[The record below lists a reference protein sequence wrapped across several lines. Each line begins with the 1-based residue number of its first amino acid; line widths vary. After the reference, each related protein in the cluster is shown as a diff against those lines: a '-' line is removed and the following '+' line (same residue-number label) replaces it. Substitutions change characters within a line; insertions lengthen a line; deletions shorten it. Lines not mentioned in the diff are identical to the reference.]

1 MILSLPLS
9 ISALLVL
16 ITFLY
21 ACWQDLKTRTIYAVT
36 WYPAAVGCAVLMIWF
51 WIGAFSAP
59 WAAYVFAASVLVALL
74 MAGFTY
80 FGLFGVADGKA
91 MILLSLAV
99 PITPFAA
106 WIFPSLALSSL
117 VNGAVFA
124 LIVPAFFCLRN
135 IFAGN
140 RAPFW
145 LMCSGKPVPGDSITK
160 YFGFVSEEI
169 TEVNGVISRKF
180 CRPNSSIR
188 ALRNRSAMAIRSLRE
203 EPETYASQLELYAK
217 AGNVWIS
224 YGLPFMIPITVGY
237 VTALFGFSL
246 TDLVLGFLIIY

>member
-1 MILSLPLS
+1 MILSLPLAL
-9 ISALLVL
+9 SAFLVL
-16 ITFLY
+16 ITFLF
-21 ACWQDLKTRTIYAVT
+21 ACWQDLKTRTIYAAT
-36 WYPAAVGCAVLMIWF
+36 WYPAAVGCGVLVIWF
-51 WIGAFSAP
+51 WVEFFSAP
-59 WAAYVFAASVLVALL
+59 WAMYVLLASVFISLL

-99 PITPFAA
+99 PVTPFAA

-135 IFAGN
+135 LFAGN

-145 LMCSGKPVPGDSITK
+145 LMCSGKPVPGESITK

-169 TEVNGVISRKF
+169 TEESGVISRNF
-180 CRPNSSIR
+180 TRARSSIR
-188 ALRNRSAMAIRSLRE
+188 ALRTQSDMSIRNLRE
-203 EPETYASQLELYAK
+203 DPDTYASKLELYGK

-224 YGLPFMIPITVGY
+224 YGVPFMIPITIGY

-246 TDLVLGFLIIY
+246 TDLLLGFLIM